1 MELIDVYDADFKKT
15 GKTVPRGT
23 ALSED
28 EYVLCVHV
36 LIQDMEGRFLV
47 QKRSEKKRNLP
58 GHWDVTAG
66 AADAGE
72 DGCTAAIREAREE
85 VGLELPP
92 EKMQLIFRDCI
103 HGSFYEAWHVQLP
116 FTLEDCTMQ
125 ESEVQELRL
134 AQPEELLRILEDF
147 PYRSEEYK
155 RKIES
160 FLGVE
165 EPFSV

>member
-1 MELIDVYDADFKKT
+1 MELIDVYNADFEKT

-23 ALSED
+23 TLPEG
-28 EYVLCVHV
+28 EFVLCVHV

-47 QKRSEKKRNLP
+47 QKRSEKKRVLP

-66 AADAGE
+66 AVDAGE
-72 DGCTAAIREAREE
+72 DSCTAAIREAKEE

-92 EKMQLIFRDCI
+92 EKMQLIFRDCV

-116 FTLEDCTMQ
+116 FALEECTMQ

-134 AQPEELLRILEDF
+134 VESEELLRILEEF
-147 PYRSEEYK
+147 PYRSEEY
-155 RKIES
+155 RRRMQRFLAAAEES
-160 FLGVE
+160 NV
-165 EPFSV
+165 